1 MEKKVT
7 VVGGGNVGA
16 TAILYL
22 AEKHIADLV
31 MVDVVEGLPQ
41 GKSLDII
48 QSSAFRNYNISLTG
62 TNDYAPIVGSD
73 VVVITAGLPRKPG
86 MSRSDLLGINAKIVG
101 SVCEQVKRYAP
112 NAVIVVVSNPL
123 DVMCWVAKE
132 VTGFER
138 RRVIGMAGV
147 LDTCRF
153 RYFIAE
159 ELGAR
164 PGDVSAMVLGGHGDS
179 MVPLPRY
186 TTVSGVPI
194 TQLLPAEKIEAMVK
208 RARNGGG
215 EIVELLKN
223 GSAFYAPAASVS
235 EMVEAIVHDNKRVLP
250 CSVYLEGEYGI
261 EGVFVGV
268 PAKLGMHG
276 VEQIYELK
284 LDADE
289 LAALEKSAA
298 AVKADVDILKE
309 LNK

>member
-48 QSSAFRNYNISLTG
+48 QSSAFRNYNITLTG
-62 TNDYAPIVGSD
+62 SNDYGPIVGSD

-112 NAVIVVVSNPL
+112 NTTIVVVSNPL

-153 RYFIAE
+153 RYFVAE
-159 ELGAR
+159 ELGVR

-223 GSAFYAPAASVS
+223 GSAFYAPASAVS
-235 EMVEAIVHDNKRVLP
+235 EMVEAIVHNNKRVLP

-268 PAKLGMHG
+268 PVKLGLHG

-284 LDADE
+284 LDPAE

-298 AVKADVDILKE
+298 EVKADMDSLKD
-309 LNK
+309 LR